1 MRRFLITALG
11 VVMLVGCA
19 YACQEI
25 PPTEPPEEPPVD
37 DPPVEEPPIVDEP
50 PAPEPPVEPSEPIVK
65 EEPRTVGMQC
75 TA

>member
-1 MRRFLITALG
+1 MRRYLISMVL

-25 PPTEPPEEPPVD
+25 PPTEPPVD
-37 DPPVEEPPIVDEP
+37 DPPVDEPPVVDEP
-50 PAPEPPVEPSEPIVK
+50 VVNETPTPPSEPIVK

>member
-25 PPTEPPEEPPVD
+25 PPTEPPVE
-37 DPPVEEPPIVDEP
+37 PPVEEPPIVDEP

>member
-1 MRRFLITALG
+1 MRKYLISMVL

-25 PPTEPPEEPPVD
+25 PPTEPPVD

>member
-1 MRRFLITALG
+1 MRKYLKYLITMVL

-25 PPTEPPEEPPVD
+25 PPTEPPVD
-37 DPPVEEPPIVDEP
+37 DPPVEPPIVDEP
-50 PAPEPPVEPSEPIVK
+50 PAPEPPQEPTEPIVK